1 MNPVATPA
9 VTTLYYL
16 TATGANGCS
25 RTDSVLVTVDPNLS
39 GSNISGRLVYRNAS
53 RTGIGQGTV
62 SLDTNSV
69 SQSSVSVGSNGAYLF
84 QFLPDR
90 TYTLSATVTR
100 SAGGITSAD
109 AQLINNYLANPSL
122 ISGIAIEAADVDG
135 NGVVN
140 SADALLVIQRSVNLP
155 SAVFNQFSP
164 SRGNWITERPLVSV
178 QGANVDLDVEALSL
192 GDVNAD
198 FNLGGARIPTGFRI
212 ETENSQ
218 VVVSELIRSLPIY
231 VEQDMDL
238 GSFQLFLDVPSGMR
252 VSEVIL
258 ASTGERIIFHQNG
271 NELNMGW
278 FAKNGFVR
286 LTKGDELL
294 EIRLQSDFPGADVQV
309 GIRGLSMAYDGEA
322 IRYDMAR
329 ISVPRFVSTIP
340 ELQVHCYP
348 NPFSSS
354 TQIIYELPES
364 GKVSLYLSDYTG
376 KVVRNQ
382 VADHTSSGRFVHE
395 VDGNGLPDGVYMVQ
409 VVFESISGNIN
420 RRNHKVVLRR

>member
-1 MNPVATPA
+1 
-9 VTTLYYL
+9 
-16 TATGANGCS
+16 
-25 RTDSVLVTVDPNLS
+25 
-39 GSNISGRLVYRNAS
+39 
-53 RTGIGQGTV
+53 
-62 SLDTNSV
+62 
-69 SQSSVSVGSNGAYLF
+69 
-84 QFLPDR
+84 
-90 TYTLSATVTR
+90 
-100 SAGGITSAD
+100 
-109 AQLINNYLANPSL
+109 
-122 ISGIAIEAADVDG
+122 
-135 NGVVN
+135 
-140 SADALLVIQRSVNLP
+140 
-155 SAVFNQFSP
+155 
-164 SRGNWITERPLVSV
+164 
-178 QGANVDLDVEALSL
+178 
-192 GDVNAD
+192 
-198 FNLGGARIPTGFRI
+198 
-212 ETENSQ
+212 
-218 VVVSELIRSLPIY
+218 
-231 VEQDMDL
+231 MDL

-294 EIRLQSDFPGADVQV
+294 VIRRQSDFPGSDVQV

-329 ISVPRFVSTIP
+329 ISVPRFVSTMP
-340 ELQVHCYP
+340 ELQVYCYP